1 MTDVVRRLGLG
12 TAQFGLD
19 YGVTNREG
27 RVSEA
32 EVAKIL
38 AIAADARIPV
48 LDTAPAYG
56 ESEVILG
63 RHLPRDHRF
72 RIVTKTRACPDERID
87 REDGRRLKEDVYR
100 SLDRLGVSRLAAV
113 LHHGGFDFAKAGS
126 DHLVAAL
133 NEIRGEGLADKI
145 GVSAYTGAEID
156 SVLTRL
162 TPDLFQLPLN
172 VADQRLL
179 DSGHLARLA
188 EKGIEVHARSVFL
201 QGLLLMDP
209 TTMPAFFSPL
219 RPYLEGM
226 TKRASEM
233 GLDRLETCLAFALAA
248 PVVDCVLVGVV
259 SADGLR
265 AILRACERITGRGA
279 LDFPPAPV
287 DPRLL
292 DPRAW
297 PPRPALT
304 G

>member
-1 MTDVVRRLGLG
+1 MTGAARRLGLG

-19 YGVTNREG
+19 YGVSNRGG
-27 RVSEA
+27 RVAEA

-38 AIAADARIPV
+38 AVAADRGITV

-56 ESEVILG
+56 ESEAVLG
-63 RHLPRDHRF
+63 RLLPQGHPF
-72 RIVTKTRACPDERID
+72 RIVTKTRACPGECIH
-87 REDGRRLKEDVYR
+87 REDGRRLKEGVYR

-133 NEIRGEGLADKI
+133 TEIRGEDLADKI
-145 GVSAYTGAEID
+145 GVSAYTGDEID
-156 SVLTRL
+156 RVLTKF
-162 TPDLFQLPLN
+162 TPDLLQLPIS

-179 DSGHLARLA
+179 RSGHLARLA
-188 EKGIEVHARSVFL
+188 DLGIEIHARSVFL

-209 TTMPAFFSPL
+209 TTLPDYFSPL

-226 TKRASEM
+226 ERRSADL
-233 GLDRLETCLAFALAA
+233 GFDRLETCLAFAFAA
-248 PVVDCVLVGVV
+248 REIGCVLIGVV
-259 SADGLR
+259 SAEGLLG
-265 AILRACERITGRGA
+265 ILRASERIAGA
-279 LDFPPAPV
+279 VAPPFPPAPV

-304 G
+304 A